1 MAAWHAEFLRVN
13 GRDAAEADLA
23 GSRSLQELQR
33 RAANLKARLVEN
45 LRPRPAAGAGAGGGG
60 GGGGGGGEAEAHL
73 TAAVAAKL
81 TDLFG
86 DLDVSNDGERE
97 PRPPPYAHPCTY
109 PCPCPCP

>member
-45 LRPRPAAGAGAGGGG
+45 LRPRTAAGAGAGAGGSGGG

-86 DLDVSNDGERE
+86 DLDVSNDGNRDA
-97 PRPPPYAHPCTY
+97 PAPPYSPPYT
-109 PCPCPCP
+109 

>member
-86 DLDVSNDGERE
+86 DLDVSNDGNRD
-97 PRPPPYAHPCTY
+97 PPAPPYSPPYT
-109 PCPCPCP
+109 